1 MSSSERGDVDKLA
14 ELFRETAPSSESI
27 ADPAGSIDDPKQPS
41 APPTQQSAQPA
52 QRPPRRRG
60 RWIVLGVVTA
70 IALGASGYTAA
81 CALAPLAEP
90 TVSFV
95 GEAEAAFSND
105 LAVIQAAV
113 DEQSGPAAVGWQ
125 GDETVI
131 TNDPTAYPIASIS
144 KLVTLLVGLEQQ
156 PLEPGT
162 DGPSYTWTGA
172 DAARQAQYL
181 ALDGVAFPIPIG
193 TEVTTRQ
200 MLTLALLPSAND
212 FAAAYASW
220 VIGDDEVFSAAV
232 TDWAA
237 RNGLESVYLTEP
249 TGMDEANVASVADV
263 VRIGQLA
270 LANPAIAE
278 LTRLPTSELPWG
290 IDTVENTNPLLASL
304 PGVVGLKTGR
314 SSSAG
319 FNLVTAQEA
328 DASGRAVV
336 KITAVLGR
344 GSESER
350 AENSAALL
358 GTMDATAQPTELVSE
373 KQEVGTAVTVDGI
386 TIPLVTAG
394 TASTV
399 LLPGESA
406 SVTTTLDPL
415 GAGPAGQPAG
425 SVQVTSPTGGSEVTV
440 ITDASI
446 VAPDLWWRLTHPA
459 RVFGWE

>member
-14 ELFRETAPSSESI
+14 ELFRETPPSPVMTSGATAP
-27 ADPAGSIDDPKQPS
+27 IDGPELPVQQP
-41 APPTQQSAQPA
+41 P

-60 RWIVLGVVTA
+60 PWIALGVVTA
-70 IALGASGYTAA
+70 VALAAGGYTAA
-81 CALAPLAEP
+81 CALAPLTKP
-90 TVSFV
+90 TVTLA
-95 GEAEAAFSND
+95 GEAEVVFSND
-105 LAVIQAAV
+105 LAAVQASV
-113 DEQSGPAAVGWQ
+113 DEQVGPTAVGWQ

-144 KLVTLLVGLEQQ
+144 KLVTLLVALEQQ

-162 DGPSYTWTGA
+162 DGPSYTWTGV
-172 DAARQAQYL
+172 DSARQAQYL
-181 ALDGVAFPIPIG
+181 ALDGVAFPVPIG

-212 FAAAYASW
+212 FAAAYAAW
-220 VIGDDEVFSAAV
+220 VIGDNEVFSAAV
-232 TDWAA
+232 ADWAA
-237 RNGLESVYLTEP
+237 RNGLESVYLAEP
-249 TGMDEANVASVADV
+249 TGMDEANVASAADV

-278 LTRLPTSELPWG
+278 LTRLPSAELPWG
-290 IDTVENTNPLLASL
+290 IGTVENTNPLLGTV
-304 PGVVGLKTGR
+304 PGVIGLKTGR

-319 FNLVTAQEA
+319 YNLVAAQEA

-350 AENSAALL
+350 ADGSAALL
-358 GTMDATAQPTELVSE
+358 GTMDATAQPTELVAE
-373 KQEVGTAVTVDGI
+373 QKKVGTAATIDGL
-386 TIPLVTAG
+386 TIPLLTDGA
-394 TASTV
+394 ASTV

-406 SVTTTLDPL
+406 SATTTLSAL
-415 GAGPAGQPAG
+415 GEGPAGQAAG
-425 SVQVTSPTGGSEVTV
+425 SVQVTSPTGELEVPV
-440 ITDASI
+440 ITETSI

-459 RVFGWE
+459 QVFGWE

>member
-14 ELFRETAPSSESI
+14 ELFRETPPSPETH
-27 ADPAGSIDDPKQPS
+27 AGSADGSDGPE
-41 APPTQQSAQPA
+41 QPA
-52 QRPPRRRG
+52 QKLAPRPPRRRS
-60 RWIVLGVVTA
+60 RWVALGVVTA
-70 IALGASGYTAA
+70 VALGAGGYTAA
-81 CALAPLAEP
+81 CALAPLADP
-90 TVSFV
+90 TVSLA
-95 GEAEAAFSND
+95 GEAEATFSNELD
-105 LAVIQAAV
+105 AAQAIV
-113 DEQSGPAAVGWQ
+113 DGQAGPAAIGWQ
-125 GDETVI
+125 GDEAVI
-131 TNDPTAYPIASIS
+131 TNDPNAYSIASIS

-237 RNGLESVYLTEP
+237 RNGLESVYLAEP
-249 TGMDEANVASVADV
+249 TGMDEANVASAADV
-263 VRIGQLA
+263 VRIGRLA

-278 LTRLPTSELPWG
+278 LTRLPSAELPWG
-290 IDTVENTNPLLASL
+290 IGTVENTNPLLASL

-319 FNLVTAQEA
+319 YNLVTAQET

-350 AENSAALL
+350 AEDSAAIL
-358 GTMDATAQPTELVSE
+358 GSMDASAQPTELVSDQ
-373 KQEVGTAVTVDGI
+373 QEVGTAVTIDGI
-386 TIPLVTAG
+386 KISLLTDG

-406 SVTTTLDPL
+406 SVTTTLDAL
-415 GAGPAGQPAG
+415 GEGPAGQTAG
-425 SVQVTSPTGGSEVTV
+425 SLQVTSPTGESEVPV
-440 ITDASI
+440 ITNAAI
-446 VAPDLWWRLTHPA
+446 MAPDLWWRLTHPA
-459 RVFGWE
+459 LVFGWE